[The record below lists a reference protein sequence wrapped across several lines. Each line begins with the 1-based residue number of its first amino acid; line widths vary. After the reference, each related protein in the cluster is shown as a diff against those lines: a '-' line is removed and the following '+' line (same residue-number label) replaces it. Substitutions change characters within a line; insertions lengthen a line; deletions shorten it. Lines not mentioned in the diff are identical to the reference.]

1 MSGRAWWLIVLVL
14 AACPKPPVVEP
25 MDASVAE
32 PGAGVDAGVDA
43 GTEPLGF
50 TIELETTDAGVITGL
65 DAGATI
71 EPLRAITL
79 TFPTALDDVRFRV
92 MDWTDSV
99 VPSDD
104 ESTVDGGLTYRIVFV
119 QPLKTGRGYSLL
131 IDAETKETFSD
142 VRGHQYDE
150 LRIPFRVAGDVQPE
164 PGAPKKKKRKK

>member
-1 MSGRAWWLIVLVL
+1 VNGRAWWLIALGL
-14 AACPKPPVVEP
+14 TSCPKPPVVEP
-25 MDASVAE
+25 IDASVAE
-32 PGAGVDAGVDA
+32 SDAGVDA
-43 GTEPLGF
+43 GADAGTEPLEF
-50 TIELETTDAGVITGL
+50 SFELETTDAGVITGL

-104 ESTVDGGLTYRIVFV
+104 EATVDGGLTYRIVFV
-119 QPLKTGRGYSLL
+119 QPLRTGRGYSLL
-131 IDAETKETFSD
+131 IDAETKDTFSD
-142 VRGHQYDE
+142 ARGHQYDE